1 MRKLLLT
8 LLVCGALT
16 SYAQND
22 YFFQGKKFNAA
33 IPSPQQ
39 FLGYA
44 IGEHQTRY
52 DRLVAYMN
60 ELDRLSD
67 RHPT

>member
-22 YFFQGKKFNAA
+22 YFSKVKN
-33 IPSPQQ
+33 SMLR
-39 FLGYA
+39 FL
-44 IGEHQTRY
+44 
-52 DRLVAYMN
+52 LPN
-60 ELDRLSD
+60 NF
-67 RHPT
+67 